1 MKDIESYSD
10 DDLKEE
16 LEARGYLIEFEVL
29 FDYTDQQLFSDI
41 YQVFEAS
48 STFDRQKIRDLIVN
62 FK

>member
-16 LEARGYLIEFEVL
+16 LEARGYLIEFEVC

>member
-16 LEARGYLIEFEVL
+16 LEARGYFIEFEVL

-41 YQVFEAS
+41 YKVFEAS